1 MTFEDWLSILA
12 ILICLVVVIGGG
24 VLAGTGLEWA
34 GDAAR
39 ALAAGR

>member
-1 MTFEDWLSILA
+1 MLFRSA

-24 VLAGTGLEWA
+24 ILSGVGLDWA